1 MSYGTDRVDAFRQV
15 ASFVDRILRGSNPG
29 DLPVQTP
36 TKYET
41 VVNLKNG
48 EGARPR
54 STVIA
59 FGARR
64 RGDRM
69 RCERRMN
76 PKCHSRTV
84 CDTFSARSAD
94 STGLFLMPITRREF
108 ITLLGGAAA
117 AWPLAARA
125 QQAAMPLVGYVSSAS
140 ADASYM
146 AAFRQGLA
154 DLGHTEGHNAA
165 IEFRWADGKF
175 ERLPALLADLIQ
187 RRVAVIAVGGIT
199 SGLAAKAATT
209 TIPIVFLAADDPV
222 KFGLVTSLNR
232 PGGNATGLNLLTSEL
247 NTKRLELIRD
257 LVPTASAVAVLVN
270 PRSPESEPQTR
281 DIERVAGAVGQQIR
295 ILNASSDRDIDAA
308 FATLIKPRDAALL
321 VTNDALFDS
330 SRVQIVALAASRA
343 IPTIYDRRAYADAGG
358 LMSYGTH
365 YLDGHRRLGIY
376 TAKIL
381 NGAKPADLPVEQSTK
396 FELVINLKTAKAL
409 GLEVPPTLLARAD
422 EVIE

>member
-1 MSYGTDRVDAFRQV
+1 M
-15 ASFVDRILRGSNPG
+15 
-29 DLPVQTP
+29 
-36 TKYET
+36 K
-41 VVNLKNG
+41 
-48 EGARPR
+48 
-54 STVIA
+54 
-59 FGARR
+59 
-64 RGDRM
+64 
-69 RCERRMN
+69 
-76 PKCHSRTV
+76 
-84 CDTFSARSAD
+84 
-94 STGLFLMPITRREF
+94 RREF

-154 DLGHTEGHNAA
+154 DLGHTEGRNAA

-247 NTKRLELIRD
+247 TTKRLELIRD

-308 FATLIKPRDAALL
+308 FATLVKPRDAALL

-330 SRVQIVALAASRA
+330 SRDQIVALAASRA